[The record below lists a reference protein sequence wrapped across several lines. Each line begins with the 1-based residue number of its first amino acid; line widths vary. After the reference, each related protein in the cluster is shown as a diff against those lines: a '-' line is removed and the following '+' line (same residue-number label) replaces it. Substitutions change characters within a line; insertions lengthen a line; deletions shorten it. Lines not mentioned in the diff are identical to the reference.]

1 MHSNHPACIPMM
13 EMKVWIGR
21 HRHQAKTDCKGEF
34 HESHHQLMSFD
45 GILNVFDNHHN
56 NKWNQHETKDPQ
68 FPRPLAVHLIETDR
82 VSEKLKGSGPRCVK
96 GSKPTGENP
105 AQVIDS
111 SLSKETSNDI
121 KDHNVQNN
129 VISIIQ
135 DHIR

>member
-1 MHSNHPACIPMM
+1 MHSNHPARIPMM

-21 HRHQAKTDCKGEF
+21 HGNQEKADCKGEF
-34 HESHHQLMSFD
+34 HHFHKQLVSDD
-45 GILNVFDNHHN
+45 GILNVFENHHN
-56 NKWNQHETKDPQ
+56 NKWNQNETKDPQ

-82 VSEKLKGSGPRCVK
+82 ISEKMEGSGPRRVK
-96 GSKPTGENP
+96 GGKPTGENP

-111 SLSKETSNDI
+111 LLSKETSNDI